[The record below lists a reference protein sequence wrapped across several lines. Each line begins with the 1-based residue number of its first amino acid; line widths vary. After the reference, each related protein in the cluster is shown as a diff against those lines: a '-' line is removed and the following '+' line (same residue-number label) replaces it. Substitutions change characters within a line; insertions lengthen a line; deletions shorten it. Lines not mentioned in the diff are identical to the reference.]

1 MTYRVVVVDD
11 HPVVVEG
18 VRQLLTSELDVDV
31 VGRAHDGASGLR
43 VVGEL
48 RPDAVIL
55 DLRLGDGSGPDLCRD
70 LMRAVPGM
78 RVLLHTA
85 FDKQEPIRAC
95 LRWGVSGVV
104 FKDGTQLV
112 PALRAV
118 LAGETF
124 LDPRMRSAARGR
136 TSSDGGDFVVEQLSP
151 REYEVL
157 CGFALGHSTREVAGN
172 LHLTE
177 NTVRSYTKS
186 LLAKLRASSRIQ
198 ALATAR
204 QLRLLP

>member
-1 MTYRVVVVDD
+1 VTYRVVVVDD

-18 VRQLLTSELDVDV
+18 VRHLLTSEADVEV
-31 VGRAHDGASGLR
+31 VGRAYDGASGVR
-43 VVGEL
+43 MVGEM

-55 DLRLGDGSGPDLCRD
+55 DLRLGDGSGPDLCKDMLRVAPE
-70 LMRAVPGM
+70 L

-85 FDKQEPIRAC
+85 FEQEEPLRAA

-104 FKDGTQLV
+104 FKDGTELV

-118 LAGETF
+118 LAGETY
-124 LDPRMRSAARGR
+124 LDRRLTTAPKSRAA
-136 TSSDGGDFVVEQLSP
+136 SNGGDFVTEQLSP

-157 CGFALGHSTREVAGN
+157 CAFAVGQSTREIAGN

-204 QLRLLP
+204 RLRLLP

>member
-1 MTYRVVVVDD
+1 MAYRVVVVDD

-18 VRQLLTSELDVDV
+18 VRQILTSEPDVEV
-31 VGRAHDGASGLR
+31 VGRAYDGASGIRL
-43 VVGEL
+43 VGEM

-70 LMRAVPGM
+70 MLRAVPDM

-85 FDKQEPIRAC
+85 FDNQEPLRAC
-95 LRWGVSGVV
+95 LRWGAAGVV
-104 FKDGTQLV
+104 FKDGMQLV

-118 LAGETF
+118 LAGETY
-124 LDPRMRSAARGR
+124 LDPRMNSAPQNRA
-136 TSSDGGDFVVEQLSP
+136 SANGGDFVVEQLSP

-157 CGFALGHSTREVAGN
+157 CAFALGHSTRQVAGN